1 MVWGLVVGALVVGA
15 FVTVAFVVLGLGVV
29 VTLMVVLGFRVT
41 DGLLTRDE
49 VVVLGVEAVESGE
62 DKVD

>member
-1 MVWGLVVGALVVGA
+1 MVGA

-49 VVVLGVEAVESGE
+49 VVVLGVEAVEAGE